1 MEDSKKIDPALA
13 ARGVE
18 QAELKRQKMEQE
30 IVQLKQEWQ
39 GQLEQVRQESER
51 VLKEDEVKEFKTRVA
66 VLVQELEQKNTEIM
80 GVQKEKELIE
90 ETVMQVFQKEVDL
103 ADQAEEIDLLNARY

>member
-1 MEDSKKIDPALA
+1 
-13 ARGVE
+13 
-18 QAELKRQKMEQE
+18 MEQE

-80 GVQKEKELIE
+80 GV
-90 ETVMQVFQKEVDL
+90 
-103 ADQAEEIDLLNARY
+103 